1 MHIPPDDGAGQQ
13 GSRRRDRGTSAS
25 VSGRQVATRSPLDRH
40 DDGSDSDGQPA
51 GPPVFAPDYDSRRPD
66 SAQRSGV
73 SGAHTAPPSW
83 YGSAADGAA
92 GKGPV
97 HGYPPVPGQPPPMYP
112 PGQFAAWNR
121 GVGRHRP
128 PAQDGGDSAGQP
140 GWQAARL
147 AAEGGAGTS
156 GYYNRDITPGAEPGY
171 STLAVS
177 DPAADV
183 TSTQTWR
190 AVEDGR
196 ATGTWTAPARP
207 DSEPGTPGSAPARS
221 AIAPGRTSAEPAR
234 PSARLGS
241 TSRGSPVLRSD
252 DGPGLHGSTDLDA
265 ATGLRGSTY
274 LDAATGLH
282 GRPGLDTATGLDS
295 TPDQDGT
302 QGRDGRQTR
311 QAAGQRSAQA
321 GQRAHGVPAS
331 SPRRLARSHG
341 GAHTG
346 PLGLRRPG
354 RSRPSSVRVAMICA
368 LLLVLAAAAALSYA
382 VLRTSARP
390 KALVEPSAK
399 ASTTASA
406 SPTASLGPY
415 GHIASRSSDPEP
427 LTVAQL
433 YPVSFAAGTA
443 TVTRTASNLS
453 TNCDSNVD
461 GANIQAAIT
470 TSGCSQV
477 VRATYLSPAE
487 GLMGTIGVLNLR
499 TASAAKTAVQSADAS
514 DFISQLTG
522 PSGPTHK
529 IGQGTGIEQAAAKG
543 HYLILIWAEFTDL
556 RKPKN
561 AAQTAQIE
569 NFMTE
574 LLDNTANISLSNRML
589 TGSP

>member
-1 MHIPPDDGAGQQ
+1 
-13 GSRRRDRGTSAS
+13 
-25 VSGRQVATRSPLDRH
+25 
-40 DDGSDSDGQPA
+40 
-51 GPPVFAPDYDSRRPD
+51 
-66 SAQRSGV
+66 
-73 SGAHTAPPSW
+73 
-83 YGSAADGAA
+83 
-92 GKGPV
+92 
-97 HGYPPVPGQPPPMYP
+97 
-112 PGQFAAWNR
+112 
-121 GVGRHRP
+121 
-128 PAQDGGDSAGQP
+128 
-140 GWQAARL
+140 
-147 AAEGGAGTS
+147 
-156 GYYNRDITPGAEPGY
+156 
-171 STLAVS
+171 
-177 DPAADV
+177 
-183 TSTQTWR
+183 
-190 AVEDGR
+190 
-196 ATGTWTAPARP
+196 
-207 DSEPGTPGSAPARS
+207 
-221 AIAPGRTSAEPAR
+221 
-234 PSARLGS
+234 
-241 TSRGSPVLRSD
+241 
-252 DGPGLHGSTDLDA
+252 
-265 ATGLRGSTY
+265 
-274 LDAATGLH
+274 
-282 GRPGLDTATGLDS
+282 
-295 TPDQDGT
+295 
-302 QGRDGRQTR
+302 
-311 QAAGQRSAQA
+311 
-321 GQRAHGVPAS
+321 
-331 SPRRLARSHG
+331 
-341 GAHTG
+341 
-346 PLGLRRPG
+346 
-354 RSRPSSVRVAMICA
+354 MICA